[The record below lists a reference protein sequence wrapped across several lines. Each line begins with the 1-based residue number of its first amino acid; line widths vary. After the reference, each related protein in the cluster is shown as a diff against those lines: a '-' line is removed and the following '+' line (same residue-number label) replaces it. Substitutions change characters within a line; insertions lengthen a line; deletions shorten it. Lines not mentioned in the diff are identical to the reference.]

1 MSNNFTTEK
10 KKVDIKLVRPNP
22 WNPNT
27 MSKEMF
33 EKAKHSLK
41 ELGMLGSILVRE
53 VCGIYEILDGE
64 HRWKAAKE
72 LEYTEITVES
82 LGEID
87 DQKAKVLT
95 VMLNNLKGKDDLE
108 KRAAIFKELNE
119 NQMSLLPFTKEEI
132 ENEIKLFNFDFSQ
145 YQRQEKIEE
154 REVTNSVCFGF
165 TEEERRL
172 RNESLLVAKKK
183 DGITNDVQLLMYMLN
198 DYLAIRVFKNDDGSY
213 KF

>member
-1 MSNNFTTEK
+1 MNNFTTEK

-72 LEYTEITVES
+72 LEYTEITIES

-95 VMLNNLKGKDDLE
+95 ILLNNLKGKDDLE

-145 YQRQEKIEE
+145 YARLEKIEE
-154 REVTNSVCFGF
+154 RKVTNNVCFGF
-165 TEEERRL
+165 TEEERQL
-172 RNESLLVAKKK
+172 WNEALLVAKKK
-183 DGITNDVQLLMYMLN
+183 DGITNEIQLLMYMLN
-198 DYLAIRVFKNDDGSY
+198 DYLTIRVFKNDDGSY